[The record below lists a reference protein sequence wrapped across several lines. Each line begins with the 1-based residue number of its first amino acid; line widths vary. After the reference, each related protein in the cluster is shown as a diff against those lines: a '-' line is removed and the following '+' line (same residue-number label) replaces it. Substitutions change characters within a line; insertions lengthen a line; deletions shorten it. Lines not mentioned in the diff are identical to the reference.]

1 MSECLLGPQKRRTP
15 SLSFFSPEELLFPAR
30 GFIIIIIILLTS
42 VHEEEEEEHYLFD
55 ARDDDDDD
63 GGDVEGRFSLRERLR
78 VERDDDDDDD
88 DEEDY
93 SSF

>member
-1 MSECLLGPQKRRTP
+1 MSVFWAHTP
-15 SLSFFSPEELLFPAR
+15 TKNYSSLVFPHKELLSPAC
-30 GFIIIIIILLTS
+30 GFIIILLTS
-42 VHEEEEEEHYLFD
+42 VHEEEEEHYLFD

-63 GGDVEGRFSLRERLR
+63 DDGGDIEGRFSLRERLQ
-78 VERDDDDDDD
+78 VERDDDDD

>member
-1 MSECLLGPQKRRTP
+1 VSVFWAHTP
-15 SLSFFSPEELLFPAR
+15 TKKYSSLVFPHKELLSPAC
-30 GFIIIIIILLTS
+30 GFIIIILLTS
-42 VHEEEEEEHYLFD
+42 KLHEEEEEHYVFD

-63 GGDVEGRFSLRERLR
+63 DDDGGDIEGRFSLRERLQ
-78 VERDDDDDDD
+78 VERDDDDD

>member
-30 GFIIIIIILLTS
+30 GFIIIILLTS
-42 VHEEEEEEHYLFD
+42 KLHEEEEEHYVFD

-63 GGDVEGRFSLRERLR
+63 DDDGGDIEGRFSLRERLQ
-78 VERDDDDDDD
+78 VERDDDDD

>member
-30 GFIIIIIILLTS
+30 GFIIIILLTS
-42 VHEEEEEEHYLFD
+42 VHEEEEEHYLFD

>member
-1 MSECLLGPQKRRTP
+1 MSFGPTP
-15 SLSFFSPEELLFPAR
+15 PQRSTPLSFFSRELLSPAC
-30 GFIIIIIILLTS
+30 GFIIILLTS
-42 VHEEEEEEHYLFD
+42 VHEEEEEHYLFD

-63 GGDVEGRFSLRERLR
+63 DDGGDIEGRFSLRERLQ
-78 VERDDDDDDD
+78 VERDDDDD

>member
-1 MSECLLGPQKRRTP
+1 MSVFWAHTP
-15 SLSFFSPEELLFPAR
+15 TKKYSSLVFPHKELLSPAC
-30 GFIIIIIILLTS
+30 GFIIIILLTS
-42 VHEEEEEEHYLFD
+42 KLHEEEEEHYVFD

-63 GGDVEGRFSLRERLR
+63 DDGGDIEGRFSLRERLQ
-78 VERDDDDDDD
+78 VERDDDDD

>member
-1 MSECLLGPQKRRTP
+1 MSVFWAHTP
-15 SLSFFSPEELLFPAR
+15 TKKYSSLVFPHKELLSPAC
-30 GFIIIIIILLTS
+30 GFIIIILLTS
-42 VHEEEEEEHYLFD
+42 KLHEEEEHYVFD

-63 GGDVEGRFSLRERLR
+63 DDDGGDIEGRFSLRERLQ
-78 VERDDDDDDD
+78 VERDDDDD

>member
-30 GFIIIIIILLTS
+30 GFIIIILLTS
-42 VHEEEEEEHYLFD
+42 VHEEEEEHYLFD

-63 GGDVEGRFSLRERLR
+63 DDGDVEGRFSLRERLQ
-78 VERDDDDDDD
+78 VERDDDD

>member
-1 MSECLLGPQKRRTP
+1 MSVFWAHTPTKNYSSLVFPQ
-15 SLSFFSPEELLFPAR
+15 ELLSLAC
-30 GFIIIIIILLTS
+30 GFIIILLTS
-42 VHEEEEEEHYLFD
+42 VHEEEEEEHYVFD

-63 GGDVEGRFSLRERLR
+63 DDDGGDIEGRFSLRERLQ
-78 VERDDDDDDD
+78 VERDDDDD

>member
-1 MSECLLGPQKRRTP
+1 MSVFWAHTPTKNYSSLVFPQ
-15 SLSFFSPEELLFPAR
+15 ELLSPAC
-30 GFIIIIIILLTS
+30 GFIIILLTS
-42 VHEEEEEEHYLFD
+42 VHEEEEEHYLFD

-63 GGDVEGRFSLRERLR
+63 DDDGGDIEGRFSLRERLQ
-78 VERDDDDDDD
+78 VERDDDDD

>member
-1 MSECLLGPQKRRTP
+1 MSFGPTP
-15 SLSFFSPEELLFPAR
+15 PQRSTPLSFSPTKELLSPAC
-30 GFIIIIIILLTS
+30 GSIIIILLTS
-42 VHEEEEEEHYLFD
+42 KLHEEEEEHYVFD

-63 GGDVEGRFSLRERLR
+63 DDDGGDIEGRFSLRERLQ
-78 VERDDDDDDD
+78 VERDDDDD

>member
-1 MSECLLGPQKRRTP
+1 MSECLLGPQRRTP

-30 GFIIIIIILLTS
+30 GFIIIILLTS
-42 VHEEEEEEHYLFD
+42 VHEEEEEHYLFD

>member
-1 MSECLLGPQKRRTP
+1 MSFGPTP
-15 SLSFFSPEELLFPAR
+15 PQRSTPLSFSPTKELLSPAC
-30 GFIIIIIILLTS
+30 GFIIIILLTS
-42 VHEEEEEEHYLFD
+42 KLHEEEEEHYVFD

-63 GGDVEGRFSLRERLR
+63 DDGGDIEGRFSLRERLQ
-78 VERDDDDDDD
+78 VERDDDDD

>member
-63 GGDVEGRFSLRERLR
+63 GGDVEGRFSLRERLQ
-78 VERDDDDDDD
+78 VERDDDDD

>member
-1 MSECLLGPQKRRTP
+1 MSFGPTP
-15 SLSFFSPEELLFPAR
+15 PQRSTPLSFSPTKELLSPAC
-30 GFIIIIIILLTS
+30 GFIIIILLTS
-42 VHEEEEEEHYLFD
+42 VHEEEEEHYLFD

-63 GGDVEGRFSLRERLR
+63 GGGDDVEGRFSLRERLR

>member
-1 MSECLLGPQKRRTP
+1 MSVFWAHTPTKNYSSLVFPQ
-15 SLSFFSPEELLFPAR
+15 ELLSPAC
-30 GFIIIIIILLTS
+30 GFIIILLTS
-42 VHEEEEEEHYLFD
+42 VHEEEEEHYVFD

-63 GGDVEGRFSLRERLR
+63 YDGGDIEGRFSLRERLQ
-78 VERDDDDDDD
+78 VERDDDD

>member
-63 GGDVEGRFSLRERLR
+63 DDGDVEGRFSLRERLQ
-78 VERDDDDDDD
+78 VERDDDDD

>member
-1 MSECLLGPQKRRTP
+1 MSFGPTP
-15 SLSFFSPEELLFPAR
+15 PQRSTPLSFSPTKKELLSPAC
-30 GFIIIIIILLTS
+30 GFIIIILLTS
-42 VHEEEEEEHYLFD
+42 KLHEEEEEHYVFD

-63 GGDVEGRFSLRERLR
+63 DDDGGDIEGRFSLRERLQ
-78 VERDDDDDDD
+78 VERDDDDD

>member
-1 MSECLLGPQKRRTP
+1 MSFGPTP
-15 SLSFFSPEELLFPAR
+15 PQRSTPLSFSPTKELLSPAC
-30 GFIIIIIILLTS
+30 GFIIIILLTS
-42 VHEEEEEEHYLFD
+42 KLHEEEEEHYLFD

-63 GGDVEGRFSLRERLR
+63 DDDGGDIEGSFSLRERLQ
-78 VERDDDDDDD
+78 VERDDDDD

>member
-1 MSECLLGPQKRRTP
+1 MSFGPTKKKDSFSLVFFPGRT
-15 SLSFFSPEELLFPAR
+15 LFPAR
-30 GFIIIIIILLTS
+30 GFIIIIILLLTS

>member
-1 MSECLLGPQKRRTP
+1 VSFGPTP
-15 SLSFFSPEELLFPAR
+15 PQRSTPLSFSPTKELLSPAC
-30 GFIIIIIILLTS
+30 GFIIIILLTS
-42 VHEEEEEEHYLFD
+42 KLHEEEEEHYVFD

-63 GGDVEGRFSLRERLR
+63 DDDGGDIEGRFSLRERLQ
-78 VERDDDDDDD
+78 VERDDDDD

>member
-1 MSECLLGPQKRRTP
+1 MSFGPTP
-15 SLSFFSPEELLFPAR
+15 PQRSTPLSFSPTKELLSPAC
-30 GFIIIIIILLTS
+30 GFIIIILLTS
-42 VHEEEEEEHYLFD
+42 VHEEEEEHYVFD

-63 GGDVEGRFSLRERLR
+63 DDGGDIEGRFSLRERLQ
-78 VERDDDDDDD
+78 VERDDDDD

>member
-1 MSECLLGPQKRRTP
+1 MSFGPTP
-15 SLSFFSPEELLFPAR
+15 PQRSTPLSFSPTKELLSPAC
-30 GFIIIIIILLTS
+30 GFIIIILLTS
-42 VHEEEEEEHYLFD
+42 KLHEEEEEHYLFD

-63 GGDVEGRFSLRERLR
+63 DDDGGDIEGRFSLRERLQ
-78 VERDDDDDDD
+78 VERDDDDD

>member
-1 MSECLLGPQKRRTP
+1 MSVFWAHTPTKNYSSLVFPQ
-15 SLSFFSPEELLFPAR
+15 ELLSLAC
-30 GFIIIIIILLTS
+30 GFIIILLTS
-42 VHEEEEEEHYLFD
+42 VHEEEEHYLFD

-63 GGDVEGRFSLRERLR
+63 DDDGGGDVEGRFSLRERR
-78 VERDDDDDDD
+78 VERDE

>member
-1 MSECLLGPQKRRTP
+1 MSFGPTP
-15 SLSFFSPEELLFPAR
+15 PQRSTPLSFSPTKELLSPAC
-30 GFIIIIIILLTS
+30 GFIIIILLTS
-42 VHEEEEEEHYLFD
+42 KLHEEEEEHYVFD

-63 GGDVEGRFSLRERLR
+63 DDDGGDIEGRFSLRERLQ
-78 VERDDDDDDD
+78 VERDDDDDD

>member
-1 MSECLLGPQKRRTP
+1 MSFGPTP
-15 SLSFFSPEELLFPAR
+15 PQRSTPLSFSPTKELLSPAC
-30 GFIIIIIILLTS
+30 GFIIIILLTS
-42 VHEEEEEEHYLFD
+42 VHEEEEEHYLFD

-63 GGDVEGRFSLRERLR
+63 DDGGDIEGRFSLRERLQ
-78 VERDDDDDDD
+78 VERDDDDD